1 MKQIVVISGKGGTGK
16 TIFTASLAALAKN
29 KVMVDCDVDAADLHL
44 LLNPRIVEKHEFRS
58 GKTAWIDPALCIACG
73 KCSEVC
79 RFDAIAESG
88 DEFVVDPLA
97 CEGCG
102 LCARICPVEII
113 EMRENLCGEWYLSET
128 PYGPFIHAKLG
139 IAQENSGK
147 LVADVREAAKRI
159 AQSRSLDY
167 VIIDGPP
174 GIGCPVLAS
183 LTDTDLAVI
192 VTEPTLS
199 GIHDARRVVEL
210 TRHFRIPAGIVI
222 NKWDINPEKSREI
235 EALCSEEAVSF
246 LGRIPFSKHVAAS
259 LIKARPYVETAQ
271 DDVAD
276 AIRAAWKKIDSEP
289 TGKDRRSS

>member
-44 LLNPRIVEKHEFRS
+44 LLNPRVVETHEFRS
-58 GKTAWIDPALCIACG
+58 GHVARIDPEACIACG
-73 KCSEVC
+73 ECAEVC
-79 RFDAIAESG
+79 RFDAIRGA
-88 DEFVVDPLA
+88 DDRFAVNPLA

-102 LCARICPVEII
+102 LCARICPVEAV
-113 EMRENLCGEWYLSET
+113 EMLENLCGEWYLSET
-128 PYGPFIHAKLG
+128 AYGPFVHARLG

-147 LVADVREAAKRI
+147 LVACIRQKAKELAETRG
-159 AQSRSLDY
+159 LDY

-183 LTDTDLAVI
+183 LTDTNLAVI

-222 NKWDINPEKSREI
+222 NKWDINPERSRDI
-235 EALCSEEAVSF
+235 EELCAREGVSF
-246 LGRIPFSKHVAAS
+246 LGRIPFSKRVAES
-259 LIKARPYVETAQ
+259 LIRAVPYVETA
-271 DDVAD
+271 DDEVAA
-276 AIRAAWKKIDSEP
+276 AIRSAWSRIDSEP
-289 TGKDRRSS
+289 AVEDRRPS

>member
-16 TIFTASLAALAKN
+16 TIFTASLAALASK
-29 KVMVDCDVDAADLHL
+29 KVLVDCDVDAADLHL
-44 LLNPRIVEKHEFRS
+44 LLNPRTVEQHEFRS
-58 GKTAWIDPALCIACG
+58 GKTAWIDPVLCIACG
-73 KCSEVC
+73 KCAAAC

-88 DEFVVDPLA
+88 DDFQVNPLA

-102 LCARICPVEII
+102 LCAHICPVDVV
-113 EMRENLCGEWYLSET
+113 EMRENLCGEWFLSET
-128 PYGPFIHAKLG
+128 AYGPFVHAKLG

-147 LVADVREAAKRI
+147 LVARIREVAKKI
-159 AQSRSLDY
+159 AQSRNLDY

-199 GIHDARRVVEL
+199 GIHDARRVLEL
-210 TRHFRIPAGIVI
+210 IRHFRIPAGIVI
-222 NKWDINPEKSREI
+222 NKWDINPEASREI
-235 EALCSEEAVSF
+235 EILCSEEGVSL
-246 LGRIPFSKHVAAS
+246 LGRIPFSKQVAAS

-271 DDVAD
+271 DEVAD
-276 AIRAAWKKIDSEP
+276 AIRAAWNKIDSEP
-289 TGKDRRSS
+289 TGENRRST

>member
-16 TIFTASLAALAKN
+16 TIFTASLAALAPS
-29 KVMVDCDVDAADLHL
+29 KVLVDCDVDAADLHL
-44 LLNPRIVEKHEFRS
+44 LLAPRTVERHEFRS

-73 KCSEVC
+73 ECADAC

-88 DEFVVDPLA
+88 DDFEVNPFK

-102 LCARICPVEII
+102 LCARICPVEVI

-128 PYGPFIHAKLG
+128 AYGPFVHAKLG
-139 IAQENSGK
+139 IAQENSGR
-147 LVADVREAAKRI
+147 LVACVREAAKDI
-159 AQSRSLDY
+159 AHTRSLDY

-183 LTDTDLAVI
+183 LTGTDLAVI

-199 GIHDARRVVEL
+199 GIHDARRVLGL

-222 NKWDINPEKSREI
+222 NKWDINPEASRKI
-235 EALCSEEAVSF
+235 EALCDEEGVRF
-246 LGRIPFSKHVAAS
+246 LGRIPFSKQVAAS

-271 DDVAD
+271 DGVAD
-276 AIRAAWKKIDSEP
+276 AIRSAWNKIDSEP
-289 TGKDRRSS
+289 ADKDCRSS

>member
-16 TIFTASLAALAKN
+16 TIFTASLASLAQN

-44 LLNPRIVEKHEFRS
+44 LLSPRVVETHEFRS
-58 GKTAWIDPALCIACG
+58 GKTAWIDPETCTACG
-73 KCSEVC
+73 KCAEAC
-79 RFDAIAESG
+79 RFEAIREA
-88 DEFVVDPLA
+88 DDRFAVDPLA

-102 LCARICPVEII
+102 LCARICPVEVI
-113 EMRENLCGEWYLSET
+113 EMRENLCGQWYLSDT
-128 PYGPFIHAKLG
+128 AFGPFVHAKLG

-147 LVADVREAAKRI
+147 LVACIRQKAKELAETRL
-159 AQSRSLDY
+159 LDY

-199 GIHDARRVVEL
+199 GIHDARRVMEL

-222 NKWDINPEKSREI
+222 NKWDINPERSREI
-235 EALCSEEAVSF
+235 EALCAREGIIL
-246 LGRIPFSKHVAAS
+246 LGRIPFSKRVAES
-259 LIKARPYVETAQ
+259 LIRAVPYVETAD
-271 DDVAD
+271 DDVSA
-276 AIRAAWKKIDSEP
+276 AIRAAWARIDSEP
-289 TGKDRRSS
+289 AGENRRPS

>member
-16 TIFTASLAALAKN
+16 TIFTASLAALAPS
-29 KVMVDCDVDAADLHL
+29 KVLVDCDVDAADLHL
-44 LLNPRIVEKHEFRS
+44 LLAPRTVERHEFRN
-58 GKTAWIDPALCIACG
+58 GKTAWIDPAPCIACG
-73 KCSEVC
+73 KCAEVC
-79 RFDAIAESG
+79 RFDAIAKSG
-88 DEFVVDPLA
+88 DEFEVNPLA

-102 LCARICPVEII
+102 LCARICPVEVI
-113 EMRENLCGEWYLSET
+113 EMRENLCGEWFMSDT
-128 PYGPFIHAKLG
+128 AYGPFVHAKLG

-147 LVADVREAAKRI
+147 LVARIREAAKGI
-159 AQSRSLDY
+159 AQTRNLDY

-199 GIHDARRVVEL
+199 GIHDARRVLEL
-210 TRHFRIPAGIVI
+210 IRHFRVPAGIVI
-222 NKWDINPEKSREI
+222 NKWDINPEASREI
-235 EALCSEEAVSF
+235 EALCDEEGVSL
-246 LGRIPFSKHVAAS
+246 LGRIPFSKQVAAS

-276 AIRAAWKKIDSEP
+276 AIRAAWNKIKKETAGESP
-289 TGKDRRSS
+289 RKS

>member
-16 TIFTASLAALAKN
+16 TIFTASLASLAQN

-44 LLNPRIVEKHEFRS
+44 LLNPRVVETHEFRS
-58 GKTAWIDPALCIACG
+58 GKTAWIDPDTCIACG
-73 KCSEVC
+73 ECAEVC
-79 RFDAIAESG
+79 RFDAIRGA
-88 DEFVVDPLA
+88 DDHFVVDPLA

-102 LCARICPVEII
+102 LCARICPVEVV

-128 PYGPFIHAKLG
+128 SYGPFVHAKLG

-147 LVADVREAAKRI
+147 LVALIRQKAKELAR
-159 AQSRSLDY
+159 SRGMDY

-199 GIHDARRVVEL
+199 GIHDARRVMEL
-210 TRHFRIPAGIVI
+210 AGHFQIPAGLVI
-222 NKWDINPEKSREI
+222 NKWDINPERSREI
-235 EALCSEEAVSF
+235 EALCAEEGVSL
-246 LGRIPFSKHVAAS
+246 LGRIPFSKRVAES
-259 LIKARPYVETAQ
+259 LIRAVPYVETAQ
-271 DDVAD
+271 DEVSA
-276 AIRAAWKKIDSEP
+276 AIRAAWEKIDSEP
-289 TGKDRRSS
+289 SGQNRRSS